1 MSTKFVYISAVCLHL
16 SADLTE
22 FVYFFQQQLATL
34 QHNVAQLQSLEQH
47 ILAQQN
53 SSQNQQH
60 QLQQKVQQILQQKQ
74 QLQQQIKQ
82 FQQQVSLVTF
92 LFTYQLFVYIYSNF
106 IGGTTIG
113 LHSTCYTIKHATP
126 IIFSGSN
133 RYFNLNERFLTYF
146 SVKSTF
152 FC

>member
-82 FQQQVSLVTF
+82 FQQQVSLFTFRCLHISCLFTF
-92 LFTYQLFVYIYSNF
+92 LSNF

-133 RYFNLNERFLTYF
+133 RYVF
-146 SVKSTF
+146 
-152 FC
+152 

>member
-82 FQQQVSLVTF
+82 FQQQVSLFTF
-92 LFTYQLFVYIYSNF
+92 LFTYQLFVYFFVQFYRWNNNWL
-106 IGGTTIG
+106 TLNM
-113 LHSTCYTIKHATP
+113 LHHQARHP
-126 IIFSGSN
+126 HHLQWLQQVF
-133 RYFNLNERFLTYF
+133 
-146 SVKSTF
+146 
-152 FC
+152 